1 MYIFTRIKNFLMRLY
16 CIFFPKEKKFSKIQ
30 TAYNKYILSK
40 IETNELYGNIEREYK
55 TNKNLNITLEKILV
69 KERLEGYVGRTEQ
82 IISNLNWILIT
93 AIITT
98 LFNFINN
105 EKEFFLFEIIVF
117 VMLIIFIFFSRNNIK
132 KESNEHIYYTIRLEI
147 LEKLEKE
154 KEENK

>member
-1 MYIFTRIKNFLMRLY
+1 MRLY

>member
-1 MYIFTRIKNFLMRLY
+1 M
-16 CIFFPKEKKFSKIQ
+16 
-30 TAYNKYILSK
+30 
-40 IETNELYGNIEREYK
+40 
-55 TNKNLNITLEKILV
+55 
-69 KERLEGYVGRTEQ
+69 
-82 IISNLNWILIT
+82 IT

-117 VMLIIFIFFSRNNIK
+117 VMLIVFIFFSRNNIK

>member
-1 MYIFTRIKNFLMRLY
+1 MRLY

-105 EKEFFLFEIIVF
+105 EKEFFLFEIILKRNL
-117 VMLIIFIFFSRNNIK
+117 MNISIILLDWR
-132 KESNEHIYYTIRLEI
+132 Y
-147 LEKLEKE
+147 
-154 KEENK
+154 